1 LFFPSKQSQEF
12 IMATNARIL
21 KSLQNGAELTKAQI
35 TQRFGVRNP
44 SAHISRLRQAG
55 YSIYNNTRST
65 RGGTKNVY
73 RLGTPTRKTVAAGN
87 VVLSDP
93 LYRNLLAD
101 RIANIR
107 NPRTR

>member
-1 LFFPSKQSQEF
+1 
-12 IMATNARIL
+12 MATNARIL

-35 TQRFGVRNP
+35 TKRFGVRNP

-55 YSIYNNTRST
+55 YSIYNNTRTLNNGS
-65 RGGTKNVY
+65 TKNVY
-73 RLGTPTRKTVAAGN
+73 RLGTPTRRTVAAGN

-93 LYRNLLAD
+93 LYSSLLRD
-101 RIANIR
+101 RIANSIR